1 MNAFANHTT
10 MLVATFLPLV
20 AAFLLLLV
28 PKENKAAFKWGSFLA
43 MAASFVVSLAFWF
56 AYDRSNAGVQWAH
69 SWEWMPSLGIR
80 FSIGMDGISLL
91 LWLLTTFLGPIAV
104 LCSFEAIEERVK
116 EYYIWLLVLQTSMLG
131 VFIAQDMFVFYIF
144 WEVMLVPMYFLIGI
158 WGGPQKL
165 YAAIKLFLYT
175 LAGSLL
181 MLVAILS
188 IYFLQH
194 KSTGHYDFSIAGFQ
208 AMAPV
213 IAAQGKTFGLLLAL
227 AFFVAFAIKVPMF
240 PFHTWLPDAHVQAPT
255 AGSVIL
261 AGVLLKMGT
270 YGFLRFL
277 LPIFPEA
284 VKVLMPWMLAL
295 AVIGII
301 YGALVA
307 MVQADMKKLV
317 AYSSVSHLGMCM
329 LGLFALNPY
338 GMKGALFQMIN
349 HGISTPGLFLA
360 VAVVYDR
367 RHTRQIADYGGLMQT
382 MPLYAT
388 VFILMTLSSI
398 GLPLLNGFVGE
409 LLCLWGAFQA
419 YPWLGAVSTVAIVLG
434 AAYMLWMIQRVLFG
448 EISDANR
455 KMEDMNGRELATF
468 IPLIAAA
475 VWIGLYPQPFFKVME
490 APVAKL
496 LQQAHP
502 GAPALEQASAAA
514 TPESAPATE
523 GGH

>member
-1 MNAFANHTT
+1 MSAFANPTT
-10 MLVATFLPLV
+10 MLVATFLPL
-20 AAFLLLLV
+20 AAALLLLFV
-28 PKENKAAFKWGSFLA
+28 PKESKAAFKQVAFWSMTLSFL
-43 MAASFVVSLAFWF
+43 VGVSFWF
-56 AYDRSNAGVQWAH
+56 GYDRSSDAVQWAF
-69 SWEWMPSLGIR
+69 SKDWMPTLGIK

-91 LWLLTTFLGPIAV
+91 LWLLTAFLGPISA
-104 LCSFEAIEERVK
+104 LCSFEAIADREK

-131 VFIAQDMFVFYIF
+131 VFIAQDMFLFYIF
-144 WEVMLVPMYFLIGI
+144 WEVMLVPMYFLIAI
-158 WGGPQKL
+158 WGGAQKL

-181 MLVAILS
+181 MLVAILA

-194 KSTGHYDFSIAGFQ
+194 KHSGHYDFSIASFQ
-208 AMAPV
+208 MMAPV

-270 YGFLRFL
+270 YGFVRFL
-277 LPIFPEA
+277 LPIFPDA
-284 VKVLMPWMLAL
+284 VRTLMPWLLAL
-295 AVIGII
+295 ALIGII

-317 AYSSVSHLGMCM
+317 AYSSVSHLGLCV
-329 LGLFALNPY
+329 LGLFALNSY
-338 GMKGALFQMIN
+338 GLKGAMFQMIN
-349 HGISTPGLFLA
+349 HGISTPGLFLC

-367 RHTRQIADYGGLMQT
+367 RHTRQIADFGGLMKT
-382 MPLYAT
+382 MPVYAT

-398 GLPLLNGFVGE
+398 GLPLLNGFIGE
-409 LLCLWGAFQA
+409 VLCLWGAFQA
-419 YPWLGAVSTVAIVLG
+419 HPWIGASATIAIVLG
-434 AAYMLWMIQRVLFG
+434 AAYMLWMVQRVLFG
-448 EISDANR
+448 EVSEVNA
-455 KMEDMNGRELATF
+455 KMGDLSRRELATF

-475 VWIGLYPQPFFKVME
+475 VWIGLYPQPFFRVMD

-496 LQQAHP
+496 LKQANP
-502 GAPALEQASAAA
+502 GQVEGPALEMAAV
-514 TPESAPATE
+514 PESAPE
-523 GGH
+523 GAGR

>member
-1 MNAFANHTT
+1 MSHIANPVT
-10 MLVATFLPLV
+10 LLLATFLPLIGALV
-20 AAFLLLLV
+20 LMLV
-28 PKENKAAFKWGSFLA
+28 PKENVKAFKQGALIAMTLSFI
-43 MAASFVVSLAFWF
+43 VSLAFWF
-56 AYDRSNAGVQWAH
+56 GYDRSSDAVQWAKA
-69 SWEWMPSLGIR
+69 WEWMPSLGIK
-80 FSIGMDGISLL
+80 FSVGMDGISLL
-91 LWLLTTFLGPIAV
+91 LWLLTTFLGPIAA
-104 LCSFEAIEERVK
+104 LCSFEAIEEREK
-116 EYYIWLLVLQTSMLG
+116 EYYVWLLVLQTSMLG
-131 VFIAQDMFVFYIF
+131 VFIAQDMFLFYIF

-181 MLVAILS
+181 MLVAILA

-194 KSTGHYDFSIAGFQ
+194 KATGHYDFSIAGFQ
-208 AMAPV
+208 AMAPI

-227 AFFVAFAIKVPMF
+227 AFFLAFAIKVPMF

-270 YGFLRFL
+270 YGFVRFL
-277 LPIFPEA
+277 LPIFPDA
-284 VKVLMPWMLAL
+284 TKALMPWMLAL
-295 AVIGII
+295 AIIGII

-329 LGLFALNPY
+329 LGMFALNAY

-349 HGISTPGLFLA
+349 HGISTPGLFLC

-367 RHTRQIADYGGLMQT
+367 RHTRQIADYGGLMKT
-382 MPLYAT
+382 MPVYAT

-398 GLPLLNGFVGE
+398 GLPLLNGFIGE
-409 LLCLWGAFQA
+409 VLCLWGAFQA
-419 YPWLGAVSTVAIVLG
+419 YPWLGAVSTIAIVLG
-434 AAYMLWMIQRVLFG
+434 AAYMLWMVQRVLFG
-448 EISDANR
+448 EISEVNA
-455 KMEDMNGRELATF
+455 KMPDMSRRELATF
-468 IPLIAAA
+468 IPLIAAS
-475 VWIGLYPQPFFKVME
+475 VWIGLYPQPFFRVME

-496 LQQAHP
+496 LKQVNPALPQ
-502 GAPALEQASAAA
+502 GPALELAHTA
-514 TPESAPATE
+514 PESAPE
-523 GGH
+523 GGR

>member
-1 MNAFANHTT
+1 MSAFANPTT
-10 MLVATFLPLV
+10 LLLATFLPL
-20 AAFLLLLV
+20 AAALVLLLV
-28 PKENKAAFKWGSFLA
+28 PKENKAAFKWGAFAA
-43 MAASFVVSLAFWF
+43 MALSFALSLAFWF
-56 AYDRSNAGVQWAH
+56 GYDRSSAAVQWAMQKD
-69 SWEWMPSLGIR
+69 WIPALGIK
-80 FSIGMDGISLL
+80 FSVGMDGISLL
-91 LWLLTTFLGPIAV
+91 LWLLTTFLGPIAA
-104 LCSFEAIEERVK
+104 LCSFEAIEEREK
-116 EYYIWLLVLQTSMLG
+116 EYYAWLLVLQTSMLG
-131 VFIAQDMFVFYIF
+131 VFIAQDMFLFYIF

-181 MLVAILS
+181 MLVAILA

-194 KSTGHYDFSIAGFQ
+194 KSGRGYDFSIASFQ
-208 AMAPV
+208 AMAPL
-213 IAAQGKTFGLLLAL
+213 IAAQGRTFGLLLAL
-227 AFFVAFAIKVPMF
+227 AFFLAFAIKVPMF

-277 LPIFPEA
+277 LPIFPQATRE
-284 VKVLMPWMLAL
+284 LMPYMLAL

-329 LGLFALNPY
+329 LGMFALNEY

-367 RHTRQIADYGGLMQT
+367 RHTRQIADYGGLMKT
-382 MPLYAT
+382 MPVYAT
-388 VFILMTLSSI
+388 LFILMTLSSI
-398 GLPLLNGFVGE
+398 GLPLLNGFIGE
-409 LLCLWGAFQA
+409 VLCLWGAFQA
-419 YPWLGAVSTVAIVLG
+419 YPWLGAVATVAIVLG

-448 EISDANR
+448 EISPANA
-455 KMEDMNGRELATF
+455 KMEDVSRRELATF
-468 IPLIAAA
+468 IPLVAAA
-475 VWIGLYPQPFFKVME
+475 VWIGLYPQPFFRVME

-496 LQQAHP
+496 LQQVKP
-502 GAPALEQASAAA
+502 GYDQGPVLEAAE
-514 TPESAPATE
+514 PVQNE
-523 GGH
+523 GGR